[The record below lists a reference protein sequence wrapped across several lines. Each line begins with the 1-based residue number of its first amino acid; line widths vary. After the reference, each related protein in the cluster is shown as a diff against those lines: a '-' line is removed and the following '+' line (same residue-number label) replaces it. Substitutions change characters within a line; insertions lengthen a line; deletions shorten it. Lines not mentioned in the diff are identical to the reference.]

1 MPKKMPHSPNH
12 VRTTTI
18 IRRQI
23 IVETERV
30 ELFAVDDF
38 PTGWAYMTPAEK
50 YDWLKN
56 KSEGLSTWK
65 MGHLVDPPLEV
76 EELSSSEICSE
87 VDDEDR

>member
-1 MPKKMPHSPNH
+1 MPHLPKR
-12 VRTTTI
+12 VRTRTV

-30 ELFAVDDF
+30 EIFTVDDF

-56 KSEGLSTWK
+56 KSEGLSTWER
-65 MGHLVDPPLEV
+65 GYIVDPPLEV

-87 VDDEDR
+87 IQDEFR